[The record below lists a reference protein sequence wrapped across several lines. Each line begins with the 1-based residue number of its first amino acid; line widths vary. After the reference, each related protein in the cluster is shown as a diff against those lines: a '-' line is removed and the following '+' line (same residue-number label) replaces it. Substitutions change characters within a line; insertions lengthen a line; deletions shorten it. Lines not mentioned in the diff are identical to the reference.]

1 MQLKP
6 ATAAIRKGIDMIWQP
21 LDDAKILV
29 SKAVSYYKMHGKE
42 KSLAEFSNPKGLYR
56 EDEIYI
62 FVMTLDGLVI
72 AHGADDMLI
81 GRDLKE
87 ISDGNGI
94 RYFQEIVEIANS
106 VGSGVVEY
114 WWMNP
119 STKHRE
125 SKNVYFEKVDDI
137 IICSGVYQ

>member
-1 MQLKP
+1 
-6 ATAAIRKGIDMIWQP
+6 MIWQP
-21 LDDAKILV
+21 LDAAKILV

-62 FVMTLDGLVI
+62 FVMTLDGIVI
-72 AHGADDMLI
+72 AHGTDDKLI
-81 GRDLKE
+81 GRDLIE
-87 ISDGNGI
+87 ISDDNGI
-94 RYFQEIVEIANS
+94 RYFQEVVEIANS
-106 VGSGVVEY
+106 VGSGVMEY
-114 WWMNP
+114 WWINP

-125 SKNVYFEKVDDI
+125 PKILYFERVDDI